1 MAARHKHDP
10 IFIVLIIA
18 VAITFTL
25 RRVLNVVSRGDEP
38 IEDDSFAENRTR
50 TEISPASYAFLIWRL
65 IYLWMA
71 TWIVFVI
78 ICLFIKNSD
87 GPVYLNPPVINYG
100 FLSAY
105 TLYLVIE
112 FGWVFAFDANAQIWT
127 FVLIIG
133 LKVTLYIAMI
143 CYYIP
148 VKKYT
153 VELAKTQRWNLLC
166 LRILVQNGVALH
178 TTWVT
183 VATLLSFTIVLV
195 KLTDWGQTAACCFS
209 LSILAM
215 ELILYFILDL
225 IVFDKYTR
233 YTFTTYPTAIWALIA
248 ILVQNFEK
256 DRPHMIFAI
265 ALLCTATIMCAV
277 KVLVSI
283 RRCKV
288 DPLDVEPVDQMK
300 MTIIEKA

>member
-1 MAARHKHDP
+1 MAC
-10 IFIVLIIA
+10 
-18 VAITFTL
+18 
-25 RRVLNVVSRGDEP
+25 
-38 IEDDSFAENRTR
+38 
-50 TEISPASYAFLIWRL
+50 
-65 IYLWMA
+65 
-71 TWIVFVI
+71 WIVFVI

-112 FGWVFAFDANAQIWT
+112 FGWVFAFDANAEIWT

-133 LKVTLYIAMI
+133 LQVTLYIAMI

-153 VELAKTQRWNLLC
+153 VQLAKTQRWNLLC

-178 TTWVT
+178 ATWVT
-183 VATLLSFTIVLV
+183 IATQISFSIVLV
-195 KLTDWGQTAACCFS
+195 KLTDWGQTAACCFP

-233 YTFTTYPTAIWALIA
+233 YTFTTYPTAIWGLIA
-248 ILVQNFEK
+248 ILVKNFEK

-288 DPLDVEPVDQMK
+288 DPLDVKPVDQMK